1 MKKTLIVTL
10 IVLVILILVVLA
22 IFIVIKKNEYN
33 ENMPYVEMIIEKG
46 TLTKTSAEVIIK
58 GKEHNISC
66 GESYYIEIKEDGVWK
81 RATTIKSPTFN
92 LLAQLA
98 DKDGKLTEKID
109 WSKSYGE
116 LKNGEYRIVKSVST
130 PEGEKTVYAEFTIE

>member
-1 MKKTLIVTL
+1 MKKRLIITL
-10 IVLVILILVVLA
+10 IVLIILILVSLVV
-22 IFIVIKKNEYN
+22 FIVFKKNKYN

-46 TLTKTSAEVIIK
+46 TLTKTSAQIIIR
-58 GKEHNISC
+58 GREHNISC
-66 GESYYIEIKEDGVWK
+66 GSFYYIDRKENGEWK
-81 RATTIKSPTFN
+81 RANIIESVPFN

-98 DKDGKLTEKID
+98 DKNGELTEKID